1 MPHVVTQACCGDASC
16 VFACPVNC
24 IHPSPDEPDFLTAEM
39 LYIDPD
45 SCVDCGAC
53 VSACPVGAIM
63 PDSKV
68 PADQLPFVEINAL
81 FFAND
86 RPYPVQAPVPTTVK
100 LDDDGRTL
108 RVAVVGSGPA
118 ALYAADELLKQT
130 GVEVNVFDR
139 LPTPYGLVRAGV
151 APDHQKTKTIDGLFR
166 QIEDQDGFGYFLNV
180 GIGNDLSHAELLVH
194 HHAVLYATG
203 ASVDRALGI
212 PGEELPGSVTATDFV
227 AWYNG
232 HPDFA
237 DQVFDFGHKR
247 AVIVGNGNV
256 ALDVARILTTDPSE
270 LAATDIADH
279 ALEALR
285 GSQIEEVVLLA
296 RRGIA
301 QAAFTLPELVGLL
314 SHHDVD
320 FVVDESELALDRVTA
335 TRRANGDLDPGLERK
350 IAAMEQLAASK
361 VSSHGRKRIVFR
373 YLVSPT
379 EFTQEGLRVVRNE
392 LAVDGGGGV
401 RAVST
406 GVTESIDARLLLRSI
421 GYRGVAL
428 TDVPFDE
435 AAGVVPN
442 DGGRVTDAPHTYV
455 AGWIKR
461 GPSGYIGTNKTCA
474 HETVSNLLHDFNDGL
489 LPAPAHTRA
498 SLAALVE
505 KRKPDAIDLRGWRA
519 IDAVERGRGHA
530 SGKVRQKF
538 TDTAEMVD
546 TAHQKRPARRR
557 FARMST

>member
-53 VSACPVGAIM
+53 VSACPVGAIV

-68 PADQLPFVEINAL
+68 PADQLPFVDINAL

-100 LDDDGRTL
+100 LDDDRHTL

-130 GVEVNVFDR
+130 GVEVNVFDK

-151 APDHQKTKTIDGLFR
+151 APDHQKTKTVDGLFR
-166 QIEDQDGFGYFLNV
+166 EIEDQDGFGYFLNV
-180 GIGNDLSHAELLVH
+180 GIGTDLSHAELLAH

-203 ASVDRALGI
+203 ASVDRALDI

-237 DQVFDFGHKR
+237 DRAFDFSHKR

-256 ALDVARILTTDPSE
+256 ALDVARILTSDPSE
-270 LAATDIADH
+270 LAATDIADY
-279 ALEALR
+279 ALEALYDSR
-285 GSQIEEVVLLA
+285 IEEVVLLA
-296 RRGIA
+296 RRGVA

-320 FVVDESELALDRVTA
+320 FVVDGSELALDPVTA

-350 IAAMEQLAASK
+350 IAAMEQL
-361 VSSHGRKRIVFR
+361 VSTVSQPGRKRIVFR

-379 EFTQEGLRVVRNE
+379 EFAQDGVRVVRNQLE
-392 LAVDGGGGV
+392 VDSGGAV
-401 RAVST
+401 RAVPT
-406 GVTESIDARLLLRSI
+406 TATESIDARLLLRSI

-428 TDVPFDE
+428 TGVPFDE

-442 DGGRVTDAPHTYV
+442 DCGRVTDAQRTYV

-489 LPAPAHTRA
+489 LPAPTHTRA
-498 SLAALVE
+498 SLAALVA
-505 KRKPDAIDLRGWRA
+505 KRKPEAVDLRGWRA
-519 IDAVERGRGHA
+519 IDAVERDRGHA
-530 SGKVRQKF
+530 AGKVRQKF
-538 TDTAEMVD
+538 TDTAEMVE
-546 TAHQKRPARRR
+546 TAHRKRRTRRR
-557 FARMST
+557 FARTST